1 MKGVVILTKYTDIL
15 NDSFEHFYNLK
26 GQAFDIINVAKPDT
40 YEYAEQ
46 LVKYISKLSPFV
58 GNMLEFSIVDAL
70 NNANNYSDSGKWI
83 RQDPGFP
90 DTLFDGDISPKPGI
104 ELKAWFPLATEI
116 TARFKETIT
125 SFPKESTY
133 VALIA
138 WLPEYIFFGK
148 PKIID
153 VWIGTAES
161 IALVRDSH
169 YHNPPDYLVLEPEDT
184 SRRTANLQQRNVN
197 GYKFQGNDSELALAE
212 DLVASWGTKGKEYS
226 SSIEYQQKL
235 DELKSKFKYRLD
247 TNFAKIDR
255 IEHTDIESF
264 KSNVLNT
271 KLHGYTISEWSRI
284 ISSNPETLKEF
295 LKKIME

>member
-1 MKGVVILTKYTDIL
+1 MKGVVFLIKYTDIL

-26 GQAFDIINVAKPDT
+26 GQSFDIINVAKPDT

-70 NNANNYSDSGKWI
+70 NNANNYSASGKWI

-90 DTLFDGDISPKPGI
+90 DTLFDGDIDPKPGI

-161 IALVRDSH
+161 IALARDSH
-169 YHNPPDYLVLEPEDT
+169 YHNPPDYLVFEPEDT
-184 SRRTANLQQRNVN
+184 SKRTANLQQRNVN
-197 GYKFQGNDSELALAE
+197 GYKFQGDDSKLALAE
-212 DLVASWGTKGKEYS
+212 DLVASWGTNGKKYS
-226 SSIEYQQKL
+226 SSIEYQKKL

-255 IEHTDIESF
+255 IEHADIEAF

-271 KLHGYTISEWSRI
+271 KLHGYTISEWSQI